1 MRTPTFIANWKMNQ
15 DLSQLSKYVVGF
27 QQALSDVSTKDCQI
41 LIAPMAI
48 HLQALKQ
55 FSQNADYFLCAQ
67 NCGPAKSGAYT
78 GEISPAA
85 IKELGVSYVL
95 LGHSERRH
103 AFKED
108 DLLIASKVRAALEA
122 GLKVVLCVGETLQ
135 DKKNG
140 KTTKVIEA
148 QLSILKEA
156 TILSQFKN
164 LILAYEPVWA
174 IGTGENATPEQAEEV
189 HLFIRNWLMA
199 NVSKEAENL
208 ILLYGGSVKPE
219 NAASLMAKPNVDG
232 LLVGGA
238 SLDPGQFSAIIRNG
252 LKNRR

>member
-1 MRTPTFIANWKMNQ
+1 
-15 DLSQLSKYVVGF
+15 
-27 QQALSDVSTKDCQI
+27 
-41 LIAPMAI
+41 
-48 HLQALKQ
+48 
-55 FSQNADYFLCAQ
+55 
-67 NCGPAKSGAYT
+67 
-78 GEISPAA
+78 
-85 IKELGVSYVL
+85 
-95 LGHSERRH
+95 
-103 AFKED
+103 
-108 DLLIASKVRAALEA
+108 
-122 GLKVVLCVGETLQ
+122 VGETLQ

-148 QLSILKEA
+148 QLSILKDA
-156 TILSQFKN
+156 TILTQFKN